1 MNREGERKRTI
12 DEVSKLNAD
21 IKTRGHNYLW
31 EEPTGSLL
39 TGWVVSG
46 IEMARAR
53 FRRFGGTAGTRP
65 VMRRERAK

>member
-12 DEVSKLNAD
+12 DEVSKLKAD

-31 EEPTGSLL
+31 EEPIGSLL

-53 FRRFGGTAGTRP
+53 FRRFGGTAGTRT